1 MRTFANLA
9 SCRLARTL
17 LAFLLAL
24 PRAVGEEFWQ
34 ALKTPRERNDC
45 GLMPVA
51 VRLIARFTALAG
63 VIVVPIDVSLL
74 SFPDLTRSPLLER
87 IFTQFFDFLLP
98 ASLVG
103 VVGLI
108 CALLLLVVAALAAA
122 IGAYKGEFVPGDG
135 VDALRH
141 LIWRVIPSSV
151 AIAISAPALSTLT
164 LFRAVS
170 SVFEAALGALRASM
184 LRMRISGMHARQ
196 PVVIRART
204 ITHVCLSPR
213 LLAQRPSVVRALRAA
228 AS

>member
-1 MRTFANLA
+1 MRSFVNLD

-34 ALKTPRERNDC
+34 ALRTPREKNDR
-45 GLMPVA
+45 GLMPA
-51 VRLIARFTALAG
+51 AARLIARLTALAG
-63 VIVVPIDVSLL
+63 VIVVPIDILLL

-103 VVGLI
+103 FVGSI
-108 CALLLLVVAALAAA
+108 CMLLLLVGAALAAA
-122 IGAYKGEFVPGDG
+122 IGAYKGEFVLGDEVG
-135 VDALRH
+135 ALRH

-196 PVVIRART
+196 PVMIRART

-213 LLAQRPSVVRALRAA
+213 LLAQCPSVVRALRAA

>member
-1 MRTFANLA
+1 MRSFANLA

-24 PRAVGEEFWQ
+24 PRAVGDQFWR

-45 GLMPVA
+45 GLMPAA

-122 IGAYKGEFVPGDG
+122 IGAYKGEFVPGDW

-141 LIWRVIPSSV
+141 LIWRVIPFSV

-164 LFRAVS
+164 LFRAVA
-170 SVFEAALGALRASM
+170 SVFEAALLALHAGM
-184 LRMRISGMHARQ
+184 LRMRIIGMHARQ
-196 PVVIRART
+196 PVMIRART

-213 LLAQRPSVVRALRAA
+213 LLAQRPNAARALRVAT
-228 AS
+228 S

>member
-108 CALLLLVVAALAAA
+108 CTLLLFVVAALAAA
-122 IGAYKGEFVPGDG
+122 IGAYKGELVPGDG
-135 VDALRH
+135 VDAIRH
-141 LIWRVIPSSV
+141 LIWRVIPSSA
-151 AIAISAPALSTLT
+151 AIAISAQALLTLT
-164 LFRAVS
+164 LFRAVA
-170 SVFEAALGALRASM
+170 SVFEAALRAGM

-196 PVVIRART
+196 PVMIRART